1 MIRGIKTSVE
11 KENLDEC
18 YLNPKDSIINEHY
31 NQLLFKSL
39 PNNLLFYLPLNE
51 ILIIILEEKI
61 IIYDIKISVTENL
74 KIIDEILYKDII
86 AEFSDIKNN
95 KNDYEKVDKN
105 KKTTYFIGLNFISK
119 EQEDKQIKN
128 IIISDDFYN
137 KKGLFIIIIE
147 FMNLDLYIIEY
158 NLLYEINNNPKYNL
172 ILKTN
177 KNMFIDKKENLNI
190 INKLNE
196 NYYKNSYK
204 TKFKIIKY
212 LNLKIFL
219 LYQHQYTFYIYNFM
233 INEIS
238 LFTNIIKN
246 RNKNSQYILTY
257 DKISL
262 KNEFINFD
270 ANYCYNETKSI
281 DYFEFITITIKNQI
295 YYQLFSLDNNGN
307 QKFYKQIICQEI
319 KIDNKANISS
329 IKYYKN
335 INESINDLFSEKI
348 FFIIQLNQIFIAN
361 YIIQKEFDEKI
372 SININYKYL
381 LNITGFSEERIYN
394 IFLLQKKYLYIF
406 TRKNKYIEYNLDLNK
421 MKNNKNTETITIN
434 EKPKFFKITKFIYDI
449 KPFQSENGFF
459 ILITQNSIRPIN
471 MNIIYK
477 INYNNL
483 IQIKNNFCEDLI
495 LGLRNSNQKIEIP
508 NKDNNIIYNKKY
520 NYFINKIFK
529 GQNPFVN
536 KKDNHKMEIE
546 DESKDKSEQNG
557 DNESIENEDED
568 KFERKNEF
576 DDLMNIN
583 SDKYKNM
590 EKINIKENNIIK
602 NEIIDIYKKKL
613 DKIITNKEY
622 LKYLNNEKYKCE
634 FCGEKYN
641 HYDNNERIYKCCKN
655 DITFSCCLTSMPIN
669 NNFLWCSYCTLFYSC
684 EINLFYCIVCDR
696 ILNKLDSL

>member
-568 KFERKNEF
+568 NFERKNEF

-655 DITFSCCLTSMPIN
+655 DITFSCCLTSNPIN

>member
-31 NQLLFKSL
+31 SQLLFKSL
-39 PNNLLFYLPLNE
+39 PVNLLFYLPLNE

-86 AEFSDIKNN
+86 TEFSDINNN

-105 KKTTYFIGLNFISK
+105 KKTTYFMGLNFISK

-137 KKGLFIIIIE
+137 KRGLFIIIIE

-158 NLLYEINNNPKYNL
+158 NLLYDINNNPKYNL
-172 ILKTN
+172 ILKSN
-177 KNMFIDKKENLNI
+177 KNMFIDKNSNLNN

-212 LNLKIFL
+212 LDLKIFL
-219 LYQHQYTFYIYNFM
+219 LYQHQSIFYIYNFI

-238 LFTNIIKN
+238 LFSNIIKN
-246 RNKNSQYILTY
+246 MNKNSQYILTY

-262 KNEFINFD
+262 KDEFTNFD
-270 ANYCYNETKSI
+270 ANYCYNEANCL
-281 DYFEFITITIKNQI
+281 DYFEFITITINNKI
-295 YYQLFSLDNNGN
+295 YYHLILLDNNGN
-307 QKFYKQIICQEI
+307 QRFYKQLLSQEI

-335 INESINDLFSEKI
+335 NEATNDLFSEKI
-348 FFIIQLNQIFIAN
+348 FFIIQLNKIFLIN
-361 YIIQKEFDEKI
+361 YFIKKEFDEKV
-372 SININYKYL
+372 SIFINYKYM
-381 LNITGFSEERIYN
+381 LNILEFSEERIYN

-406 TRKNKYIEYNLDLNK
+406 CRKNKYIEYNLDLKK
-421 MKNNKNTETITIN
+421 MKTNKNTEIIVID
-434 EKPKFFKITKFIYDI
+434 EKPKYFKIAKFIYDI

-477 INYNNL
+477 INYNDLNT
-483 IQIKNNFCEDLI
+483 IQNNFCEGLI
-495 LGLRNSNQKIEIP
+495 LCLRNSKQKINIS
-508 NKDNNIIYNKKY
+508 NRDNNIIYNKKY
-520 NYFINKIFK
+520 DYILNKIFK
-529 GQNPFVN
+529 GQNPFIN
-536 KKDNHKMEIE
+536 KKDNNNMEIE
-546 DESKDKSEQNG
+546 YESKDKSEQNEES
-557 DNESIENEDED
+557 ESIENDNEND
-568 KFERKNEF
+568 FERKNEF
-576 DDLMNIN
+576 NDLMNIN

-590 EKINIKENNIIK
+590 EKMNIKENNSIK
-602 NEIIDIYKKKL
+602 KELIDIYKKKL
-613 DKIITNKEY
+613 ENIISKEEY
-622 LKYLNNEKYKCE
+622 LKYINNEKYKCE
-634 FCGEKYN
+634 FCGKKFNY
-641 HYDNNERIYKCCKN
+641 YDDNERVYKCCNN

-669 NNFLWCSYCTLFYSC
+669 NNFLWCSYCTLFYSY
-684 EINLFYCIVCDR
+684 EIKLFYCIVCDR
-696 ILNKLDSL
+696 ILNNLDSL